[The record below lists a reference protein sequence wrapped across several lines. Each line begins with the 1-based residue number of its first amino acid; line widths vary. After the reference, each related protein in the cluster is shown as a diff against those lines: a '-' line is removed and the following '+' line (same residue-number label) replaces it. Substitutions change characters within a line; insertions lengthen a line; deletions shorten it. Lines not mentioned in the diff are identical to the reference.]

1 MLWIVGT
8 IFIAIWFV
16 AKFVLGKSG
25 LVHIILLVAIS
36 CFVIQ
41 FLQDRRTKAY
51 YREQNKQDN

>member
-8 IFIAIWFV
+8 IFLAIWLI
-16 AKFVLGKSG
+16 AKFVFGKTG
-25 LVHIILLVAIS
+25 LVHTILFAAFA

-51 YREQNKQDN
+51 YREQNEQDS

>member
-8 IFIAIWFV
+8 IFLAIWFV

-25 LVHIILLVAIS
+25 LVHTILLAALS

-51 YREQNKQDN
+51 YREQDEQDS